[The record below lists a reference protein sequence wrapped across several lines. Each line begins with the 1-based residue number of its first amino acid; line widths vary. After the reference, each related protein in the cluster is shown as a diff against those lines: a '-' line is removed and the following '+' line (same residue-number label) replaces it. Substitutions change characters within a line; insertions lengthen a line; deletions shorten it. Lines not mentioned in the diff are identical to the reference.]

1 MKMCLLS
8 YKKIY
13 VVYDRNVEQF
23 AQKIAGDNPS
33 FPLDADDRNKT
44 MDTILDICRW
54 LLTVNADR
62 SALVLAV
69 GGGFT
74 TDITGFAASI
84 YKRGLR
90 YANIPTTLLAMVDAS
105 IGGKT
110 GVNFDSYK
118 NMIGSFRQP
127 EFTYIY
133 PKVLETLPVRE
144 YNSGVAEMLKT
155 FLIKNSDHNYE
166 KAVEQ
171 VRKPFDAEAMEPL
184 IEAAAQVKSKIV
196 RKDEFDEGP
205 RMVLNLGHTYGH
217 AIEWWQTKNNV
228 QQPYSHGEAVA
239 IGIIQAAKKSVE
251 KGIAMEYLPGQLSD
265 DFARCGLPTELPC
278 PESELDD
285 AILHDKKQEGG
296 KLNFVFIKEIGK
308 VVVKKI

>member
-1 MKMCLLS
+1 MKMSLLS
-8 YKKIY
+8 YRKIY

-23 AQKIAGDNPS
+23 ALKIAGDNPS
-33 FPLDADDRNKT
+33 LPLDADEKNKT
-44 MDTILDICRW
+44 IDTALNICRW
-54 LLTVNADR
+54 LLAVNADR
-62 SALVLAV
+62 GALVLAV

-84 YKRGLR
+84 YKRGIR
-90 YANIPTTLLAMVDAS
+90 YANIPTTLLAMVDAA

-118 NMIGSFRQP
+118 NMIGSFHQP

-133 PKVLETLPVRE
+133 PKVLETLPERE
-144 YNSGVAEMLKT
+144 YNSGVVELLKT
-155 FLIKNSDHNYE
+155 FIIKNRKHNYE
-166 KAVEQ
+166 KAVDQ

-184 IEAAAQVKSKIV
+184 IKAAAKIKRKIV
-196 RKDEFDEGP
+196 LDDEFDEGP

-217 AIEWWQTKNNV
+217 AIEWWQTKNNIE
-228 QQPYSHGEAVA
+228 QPYSHGEAVA
-239 IGIIQAAKKSVE
+239 IGIVQAAKKSVE
-251 KGIAMEYLPGQLSD
+251 RGLAQEYLPGQIAD
-265 DFARCGLPTELPC
+265 DFARCGLPTTLPC
-278 PESELDD
+278 PESELED
-285 AILHDKKQEGG
+285 AILHDKKQDGG